1 MSRKQISISPNLW
14 EFIFQVL
21 LLAMTFVFYAA
32 DRYKGQVMLQVDEPK
47 VMFFLNYAV
56 AAYLIN
62 YWLLPKF
69 LYRKKYLHF
78 TLWVLVLIGGVIFIE
93 EGVIEKVYFPDT
105 RGTRFPGVAFNLIT
119 AMPTITILAGFKFA
133 WDALTKQNQ
142 LEQLQS
148 AVKESELQFLKSQ
161 INPHFLF
168 NNLNN
173 LYAYALEK
181 SPKTPDI
188 ILELS
193 GLLRYM
199 LYECRAEFVPLQKEV
214 EQLENFV
221 NLSRL
226 QMEDRGEVNFSAKLN
241 AEGFQIAPLILSVFV
256 ENAFK
261 HSLSSVSDDIKIEIS
276 LELDESGKM
285 HFTCSNTFSEESNT
299 EDLSKGIG
307 LQNVK
312 KRLDILYP
320 GAYNLHINGGQDL
333 YAVALSIDLQKAV
346 DV

>member
-1 MSRKQISISPNLW
+1 
-14 EFIFQVL
+14 
-21 LLAMTFVFYAA
+21 MTFVFYVSE
-32 DRYKGQVMLQVDEPK
+32 REKGEVILQIDEPK
-47 VMFFLNYAV
+47 VMFFLNYAA
-56 AAYLIN
+56 AAYIIN
-62 YWLLPKF
+62 YWLLQKF
-69 LYRKKYLHF
+69 LYPKKFLHF
-78 TLWVLVLIGGVIFIE
+78 ILWVAVLVTGVILME
-93 EGVIEKVYFPDT
+93 ELVIEQIYYPDT
-105 RGTRFPGVAFNLIT
+105 RGSHFPGLGFNLIAT
-119 AMPTITILAGFKFA
+119 LPIIAILTGFKFA

-173 LYAYALEK
+173 LYAYALES

-226 QMEDRGEVNFSAKLN
+226 QMEDRGEVTFTANVKVS
-241 AEGFQIAPLILSVFV
+241 GFQLAPLILSVFV

-261 HSLSSVSDDIKIEIS
+261 HSLSSISDDIKIEIS
-276 LELDESGKM
+276 LQLDEGGKM
-285 HFTCSNTFSEESNT
+285 RFACSNTFSEESNT

-320 GAYNLHINGGQDL
+320 NNHQLDIYQDGDL
-333 YAVALSIDLQKAV
+333 YKVVLSMDLQKAMES
-346 DV
+346 